1 MEIRKERGLVVVELG
16 EAHRAVSTLPTPPQI
31 ARIAFKQVD
40 KGFSESYETE
50 AARVRASLGEDTAVF
65 LTAAKLP
72 ESFGARADGPV
83 SAAATAAMEPPSCIG
98 GTINVA
104 VWIDAPLSKW
114 GMVDL
119 LRTVVEAK
127 CLAAVDRLV
136 RCNGV
141 RSPGT
146 VTDAVLVAV
155 PERQGESMHYAG
167 PATELGQRV
176 ARLVYELV
184 VALDAYDLFERALGA
199 TRREFSQ
206 AFAAL
211 LKEAPLPVEEGEELR
226 ELDKILRDPNV
237 WALILAAS
245 ELDAMG
251 ARGLIPGLSAEE
263 FKSDTPRL
271 IADELLGVALAD
283 YLGGF
288 QAVLT
293 TYWVERVKK
302 RGAFRELA
310 PFADDIMSAL
320 LASVYLSLY
329 KKTYG
334 RDRQ

>member
-1 MEIRKERGLVVVELG
+1 VELG

-104 VWIDAPLSKW
+104 VWVDAPLSKW

-199 TRREFSQ
+199 TRGEFSQ

-226 ELDKILRDPNV
+226 ELDKFLNDPNV

-334 RDRQ
+334 RERQ

>member
-1 MEIRKERGLVVVELG
+1 VELG
-16 EAHRAVSTLPTPPQI
+16 ETYRAVSTLPTPPQI

-40 KGFSESYETE
+40 KGFSESYEAE

-83 SAAATAAMEPPSCIG
+83 SVAATAAMEPPSCIG

-104 VWIDAPLSKW
+104 VWVDAPLSKW

-167 PATELGQRV
+167 PATELGRRA

-184 VALDAYDLFERALGA
+184 VTLDAYDLFERALGA
-199 TRREFSQ
+199 TRGEFSQ

-329 KKTYG
+329 KKMYR

>member
-16 EAHRAVSTLPTPPQI
+16 EAHRAISTLPTPPQI

-40 KGFSESYETE
+40 KDFSDTYEAE
-50 AARVRASLGEDTAVF
+50 AARVRETLGEDTAVF

-72 ESFGARADGPV
+72 ESFGVRAEGPISV
-83 SAAATAAMEPPSCIG
+83 AATVAMSPTSCVG

-104 VWIDAPLSKW
+104 VAADAPLSKW

-119 LRTVVEAK
+119 LKTAVEAK
-127 CLAAVDRLV
+127 CLAAVDRLA
-136 RCNGV
+136 RCNGM

-155 PERQGESMHYAG
+155 PVRQGESIHHAG
-167 PATELGQRV
+167 PATELGQR
-176 ARLVYELV
+176 ATRLVYELIT
-184 VALDAYDLFERALGA
+184 ALDAHDLFERALGIA
-199 TRREFSQ
+199 KREFSQ

-263 FKSDTPRL
+263 FKSDSPRL

-293 TYWVERVKK
+293 TYWVERMKK

-334 RDRQ
+334 RER